1 MRIDREPLTNPARPK
16 RARVLIVEDNYILA
30 ANLQENL
37 ESLGYDVLDTAASGK
52 EAIHK
57 AVTLRPAIVLM
68 DIRLEGE
75 QDGIQTAAFIWKQLQ
90 IPIIFV
96 TGHSDQSTLA
106 RARTTFPFGY
116 ILKPV
121 NAQALH
127 TAIATALDCW

>member
-1 MRIDREPLTNPARPK
+1 MRSDSEPLANPTLPK

-37 ESLGYDVLDTAASGK
+37 ESLSYEVIDTAASVK

-57 AVTLRPAIVLM
+57 AISLRPNIVLM
-68 DIRLEGE
+68 DIQLEGE
-75 QDGIQTAAFIWKQLQ
+75 QDGIQAAAFIWKQLQ

-106 RARTTFPFGY
+106 RARNTFPFGY
-116 ILKPV
+116 VLKPV
-121 NAQALH
+121 KIQELH
-127 TAIATALDCW
+127 GAIATALDCW

>member
-1 MRIDREPLTNPARPK
+1 MSIDREPLASPMLPK
-16 RARVLIVEDNYILA
+16 RARVLVVEDNYILA

-37 ESLGYDVLDTAASGK
+37 ESLGYEVLDTAASVK

-57 AVTLRPAIVLM
+57 AVSLRPDVVLM

-75 QDGIQTAAFIWKQLQ
+75 QDGIQAATFIWNQLQ

-106 RARTTFPFGY
+106 RARKTFPFGY

-121 NAQALH
+121 KIQALH
-127 TAIATALDCW
+127 GAIATALDCW